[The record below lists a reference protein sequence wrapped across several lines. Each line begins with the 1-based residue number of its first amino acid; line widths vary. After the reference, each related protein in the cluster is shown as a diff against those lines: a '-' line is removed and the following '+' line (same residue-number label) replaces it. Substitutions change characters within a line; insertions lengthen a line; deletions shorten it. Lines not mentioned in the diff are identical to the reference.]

1 MLEGLKINSK
11 WSLSNMRVTAKVSH
25 YALIPSAKN
34 DPRKSGVSPG
44 RLLTSFALGLPVIS
58 RIYIPTPFSRFLL
71 KLVQMMQKISTKSAA
86 IMIR

>member
-1 MLEGLKINSK
+1 
-11 WSLSNMRVTAKVSH
+11 MRVAAKVSH

-58 RIYIPTPFSRFLL
+58 EDLHSYKPFSRFLL
-71 KLVQMMQKISTKSAA
+71 KLVQMTQKISTKSAA